1 MEALERRPL
10 HTLLYAPMTDSTY
23 RHGTVTLDSP
33 TGARGNHTLIPG
45 LWETL
50 QTCETYLV

>member
-10 HTLLYAPMTDSTY
+10 HTLLYTPMTDSTY